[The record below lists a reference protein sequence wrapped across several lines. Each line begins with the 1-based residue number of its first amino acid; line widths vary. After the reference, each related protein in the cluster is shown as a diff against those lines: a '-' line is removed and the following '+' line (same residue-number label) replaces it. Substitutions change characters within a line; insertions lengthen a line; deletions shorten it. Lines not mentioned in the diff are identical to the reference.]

1 MSNTNT
7 AKKTSAIAVVEVQT
21 ALQVTAERFL
31 ETSLVSFEEAQA
43 LAVVVHEFNAQPVKV
58 IELVRDFAL
67 TSVGINAL
75 YEVSRNHLMKGEEV
89 SLVVMAR
96 AGEVFQE
103 IHPEQAEPEDIASTL
118 VDACR
123 DVKMAN
129 AHLNL
134 YAGMVIS
141 NIIRVGEDYGV
152 SFAQALQIV
161 LEAPIAGIDEDGEA
175 VVYG

>member
-1 MSNTNT
+1 MSNTQTTNT
-7 AKKTSAIAVVEVQT
+7 SVAVMEAQT

-43 LAVVVHEFNAQPVKV
+43 LASVVVEFNAQPVKV
-58 IELVRDFAL
+58 VELVRDYAL
-67 TSVGINAL
+67 SPIGVRAL
-75 YEVSRNHLMKGEEV
+75 YEARGNLMKGEEV

-96 AGEVFQE
+96 AGQIFDELNA
-103 IHPEQAEPEDIASTL
+103 EQTDADDIASAMAEAFHR
-118 VDACR
+118 VQH
-123 DVKMAN
+123 AN

-134 YAGMVIS
+134 YPGMVIS
-141 NIIRVGEDYGV
+141 DIIRAGEEHGV

-161 LEAPIAGIDEDGEA
+161 LDYPIAGIDEDGEV

>member
-7 AKKTSAIAVVEVQT
+7 AKKTSAIAVVEAQN

-43 LAVVVHEFNAQPVKV
+43 LAMVVQEFNAQPVKV
-58 IELVRDFAL
+58 IELVRDYAL
-67 TSVGINAL
+67 TPVGVRSL
-75 YEVSRNHLMKGEEV
+75 YEARGNLMKGEEV

-103 IHPEQAEPEDIASTL
+103 LHADTAEPEDIAS
-118 VDACR
+118 A
-123 DVKMAN
+123 MAEAFHQVQLEN
-129 AHLNL
+129 AHLRL
-134 YAGMVIS
+134 YAGMVIGQ
-141 NIIRVGEDYGV
+141 IIAVGEEHGV
-152 SFAQALQIV
+152 SFAQACEIV